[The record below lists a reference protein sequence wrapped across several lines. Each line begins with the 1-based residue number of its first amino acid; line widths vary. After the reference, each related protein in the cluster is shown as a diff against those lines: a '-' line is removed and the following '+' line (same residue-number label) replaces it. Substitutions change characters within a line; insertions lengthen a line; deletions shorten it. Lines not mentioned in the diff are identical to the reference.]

1 MTIHGQL
8 TDQFEIPDYAQDMLF
23 LVTSAGA
30 VRAQGDHGRFTLEQL
45 YEEPLHL
52 AWGAPEGPT
61 LAIWNAVSN
70 GKPLNLGWDGRV
82 TAGGFVERLHAREV
96 GGLDIL
102 VAEVFGGAFPAD
114 YIGLPSLEDMRRGVF
129 GRPAGS
135 EPAVRSQTYP
145 FIILAESN
153 FAALVQDALVSGLA
167 VDAYGALA
175 SDDGHWHEVVGL
187 PLLLDAITLLAP

>member
-8 TDQFEIPDYAQDMLF
+8 TDQFEIPTYAQDMLF

-30 VRAQGDHGRFTLEQL
+30 VRAQGAHGRFTLDLL
-45 YEEPLHL
+45 YDEPLHL
-52 AWGAPEGPT
+52 TWGANDGPT

-82 TAGGFVERLHAREV
+82 TAGGFVERLHAREI

-102 VAEVFGGAFPAD
+102 VAEVFGGAFPVD
-114 YIGLPSLEDMRRGVF
+114 YIGLPSLDDMRRGVF
-129 GRPAGS
+129 GRPADA

-153 FAALVQDALVSGLA
+153 FAGLVQDALVSGLA

-175 SDDGHWHEVVGL
+175 SDYSRWHEVVGL